1 MGVRGLGIRGML
13 AILLLISLG
22 TSAAAGPLM
31 AVDLG
36 SEFIKV
42 AVVPPG
48 KLPEIVTNE
57 MTKRR
62 TSAQVAVVDGNRLL
76 GEEAAALSIRY
87 PSKVFSRLRD
97 LLGKSPADSSIEDLQ
112 QSHLLP
118 YSIEADSQRGTIAVS
133 ADDGSVLSSE
143 QLVGSILHYAKGIT
157 EAFAGAGEIRDCVI
171 TVPSF
176 FGQSQRQAII
186 DSARLAGLT
195 VMSLINN
202 HAAAALQH
210 GYTRTFGNKSENVI
224 FYDIGAS
231 SVEAALVKYS
241 SFEVKEGGKMNTH
254 SQFEMKDVAWD
265 ASLGV
270 QDLDM
275 LLVNHFADQ
284 FETKH
289 VGSNTR
295 SNPRA
300 VAKLKRQARRTK
312 EILSAN
318 TEAPFI
324 VEELLD
330 GRDFRSG
337 IKRQDFEDLAGNF
350 FERAAKPL
358 QHLLQRNGLSAG
370 DVHAVELL
378 GGGSR
383 IPKLQAELGRVLHG
397 RVLDKHLDADE
408 AIVRGAAWYAANLS
422 TTFRLN
428 KKFGMSDGAPY
439 PIVFKLDESTQVKQ
453 GEEEAA
459 FKEKAVL
466 PFMKRL
472 PIKRVVHLPNI
483 TADPIKFSLQ
493 HNTSQGSP
501 LPPGVTSPEMAHF
514 VVTGVDSTLSK
525 YNTTGKMGVHL
536 SADSSGILRV
546 DKAESVIEVWEEY
559 EVDVP
564 VETLQENVTVEAK
577 QTLEGGSETDAEG
590 EDVDTATA
598 DANDPPTNDTAAKPA
613 VTTRKEM
620 RSRKKTFRVPLTV
633 GGPGFAQP
641 PMSAEQLK
649 TGRQQMQQLQQ
660 AEVSRAQAAQ
670 AKNELEAYIISTQ
683 GWLADD
689 EGVEAVTTDKQRQS
703 FQSELSKVEDWLYDQ
718 GEHEQAP
725 VFREKLSQLRTTGD
739 AIFFR
744 VSELQARPEALRLA
758 RQFVDL
764 TMHSVQGWS
773 STKPWINATDTD
785 SLLAEL
791 QGFTSWMSEEEV
803 KQSKVKAHDEPV
815 LESSTISARL
825 VQLKHAFER
834 LNKKKKPA
842 PPPVIKPEV
851 NATDDKQ
858 TAEPEEAD
866 SHFKAEVKPDAQP
879 PNSKDS
885 RQEGQKGSSKSQDKR
900 KTGKQDSKAKAK
912 ANAKTSDQSKKPGKG
927 KGKDKNR
934 DIEDLKSKLPPGIKT
949 FDFNDFKDLDM
960 ESLKTKL
967 EGMNGDKQGSADA
980 VDHDEL

>member
-1 MGVRGLGIRGML
+1 ML
-13 AILLLISLG
+13 AIFCLISLA

-36 SEFIKV
+36 SDFIKV

-97 LLGKSPADSSIEDLQ
+97 LLGKAPTDSSIKDLQ
-112 QSHLLP
+112 QTHLLP
-118 YSIEADSQRGTIAVS
+118 YSIQADSERGTITVS
-133 ADDGSVLSSE
+133 TDDGSVLTSE

-241 SFEVKEGGKMNTH
+241 SFEVREGGRTNTH
-254 SQFEMKDVAWD
+254 SQFEVKDVAWD

-284 FETKH
+284 FETKY
-289 VGSNTR
+289 VSSNTR

-330 GRDFRSG
+330 GKDFRSG

-350 FERAAKPL
+350 FERAAEPL

-383 IPKLQAELGRVLHG
+383 IPKLQAELGRVLNG

-439 PIVFKLDESTQVKQ
+439 PIVFKLDEGTQVKQ
-453 GEEEAA
+453 GEVEAA
-459 FKEKAVL
+459 FKDKAVL
-466 PFMKRL
+466 PFMKKL

-493 HNTSQGSP
+493 YNSSQGSP
-501 LPPGVTSPEMAHF
+501 LPPGVTSPEMAYF

-564 VETLQENVTVEAK
+564 VETLQENVTIEAR
-577 QTLEGGSETDAEG
+577 QTPEGGSETDAEG
-590 EDVDTATA
+590 EDADTATDAA
-598 DANDPPTNDTAAKPA
+598 DANETQTKIDDAAAKPA
-613 VTTRKEM
+613 VTTRREM

-633 GGPGFAQP
+633 GGSGFAQS

-649 TGRQQMQQLQQ
+649 AGRQQMQQLQQ
-660 AEVSRAQAAQ
+660 AEVSKAQAAQ

-683 GWLADD
+683 GRLTDD
-689 EGVEAVTTDKQRQS
+689 EEVAAVTTDKQRSS
-703 FQSELSKVEDWLYDQ
+703 FQNELSKVEDWLYDQ

-725 VFREKLSQLRTTGD
+725 VFRDKLSQLHTTGD

-744 VSELQARPEALRLA
+744 VSELQARPEALQLA
-758 RQFVDL
+758 RQYVDL

-791 QGFTSWMSEEEV
+791 QGFTSWMREEEA
-803 KQSKVKAHDEPV
+803 KQSKVKAHEEPV

-825 VQLKHAFER
+825 VRLEHAFER
-834 LNKKKKPA
+834 LNKKKKPT

-858 TAEPEEAD
+858 TAESEQAE
-866 SHFKAEVKPDAQP
+866 SESKAETQPEAQQ

-885 RQEGQKGSSKSQDKR
+885 KQEGQKGSSKKQDKG
-900 KTGKQDSKAKAK
+900 KNGKQDSKAKAK
-912 ANAKTSDQSKKPGKG
+912 ANAKASDKSKKPGKG

-980 VDHDEL
+980 LDHDEL